1 VGCVFFLV
9 AVLVAFGVQRK
20 QAAHADYMDDCQR
33 HRPAYECTLLW
44 KAAEKRGASGEPLI
58 IPVPFPAA
66 R

>member
-1 VGCVFFLV
+1 
-9 AVLVAFGVQRK
+9 
-20 QAAHADYMDDCQR
+20 MDDCQR